1 MQPARQPPGS
11 PINKLPVL
19 SRKHALALAL
29 IGLLAVAGAWFV
41 MLWDANN
48 RLADQ
53 RAGLVNALDFTVD
66 ALQDEATGAPALGAM
81 QLMGLND
88 WPLKSVALGH
98 VPPDASH
105 PLEKLAVVQA
115 LFNADG
121 AYVVAANGVVV
132 AHATQ
137 AASATGS
144 DVSFRPYF
152 NNAMAGTAN
161 VYAAVGLISDE
172 RGLYYA
178 APLRVDS
185 RQTSEVIGVV
195 MLKMPSTR
203 IDQLLKFAGG
213 DALLLSPQGVAFSA
227 TRPDWLL
234 QMLAPATPQR
244 LEDIRKLRQFG
255 RRFESKTPQVLPFDP
270 MQAQLELDG
279 KTRMVLRKI
288 VEWSDPAGPW
298 QVVALH
304 DVDTLVSVGDRWATG
319 VVAFVVLAGVGLLM
333 LQVLVDRRRIR
344 AARERYNMLGAA
356 LELSPVSVVITNATG
371 HIEWNN
377 HQFEKDT
384 GYSADELLNRHASQV
399 LTSADRE
406 QEFQKLAQQ
415 VLAGQSWSGELF
427 NQRKDGTHF
436 PGHAVVSP
444 IFGARG
450 EVTGFVGL
458 QEDTTQRAALQAEL
472 VRAKERADAASRAKG
487 AFLANMSHEI
497 RTPMNA
503 IIGLAYLL
511 QKGDLGERER
521 DQVMKIEKS
530 GQHLL
535 GLIDDIL
542 DISKVEAGKLKVE
555 RIPFELKHVLDRVTD
570 VIASRVAAKGLVWVQ
585 EVAPEVPRR
594 LVGDPLRLGQI
605 LINYANNAVKFTTT
619 GKVRISVRLVER
631 FQHDALIEF
640 DVTDTGVGVSAEQ
653 AARLFQSFE
662 QADTSTA
669 RQFGGTGLGLAISK
683 GLATLMD
690 GNVGVAS
697 TPGKGSTFWFTAR
710 MGLVADDVDALGS
723 STAPVSVAHLGGAR
737 LLLVEDNALNCEVV
751 CGLLATEGLKAT
763 IAHEGKMAVQM
774 ILAANDAGL
783 PYDLVL
789 MDMQMPVMDGL
800 TALSRLREDPRNV
813 DLPVVALTANV
824 MAEERQR
831 CLNAGMNGFVG
842 KPVEPELLW
851 RTLNQLIPLRGHM
864 GQVPG
869 AAVVPSKRPP
879 PSAAPSIH
887 DTAWLDELE
896 ASGLIHTALGLR
908 HVAGQPAFYRSML
921 TLFADQ
927 HSDDLQQLGVA
938 LDADDWNTAE
948 RIAHT
953 LKSVAG
959 SIGATRLESVAA
971 ALESIIHQR
980 ENRSMVDAYLTQPT
994 ELLAALITVLKKITP
1009 LPPSATPVVSSTP
1022 AETTRVCQQLIRLL
1036 GEMDF
1041 EAEAYFKRH
1050 GPLLSAT
1057 LGDAHGGIQ
1066 AAMAQFDFE
1075 QGLQLLLAACHAR
1088 QIPV

>member
-1 MQPARQPPGS
+1 M
-11 PINKLPVL
+11 

-29 IGLLAVAGAWFV
+29 IGVLALAGAWFV

-53 RAGLVNALDFTVD
+53 RGGLVNALDFAAD
-66 ALQDEATGAPALGAM
+66 ALQDEATAAAALGAM
-81 QLMGLND
+81 QLMGLNE
-88 WPLKSVALGH
+88 WPLKSVAQRH

-105 PLEKLAVVQA
+105 PMEKLAVVRA

-121 AYVVAANGVVV
+121 AYVVAADGIIV
-132 AHATQ
+132 AHSTKEI
-137 AASATGS
+137 SSTGNN
-144 DVSFRPYF
+144 VAFRPYF
-152 NNAMAGTAN
+152 RNAMAGNPN
-161 VYAAVGLISDE
+161 VYAAVGTISGE

-185 RQTSEVIGVV
+185 RQESEVIGVV
-195 MLKMPSTR
+195 MLKMPSSR

-213 DALLLSPQGVAFSA
+213 NALLLSPQGVAFSA

-234 QMLAPATPQR
+234 QMLPLATPQR
-244 LEDIRKLRQFG
+244 VEDIRKLKQFG
-255 RRFESKTPQVLPFDP
+255 RRFENQTPQVLPFDL
-270 MQAQLELDG
+270 AQDLVTVEG
-279 KTRMVLRKI
+279 KTHLVLRKM

-304 DVDTLVSVGDRWATG
+304 DVETLVSAGDRWFTG
-319 VVAFVVLAGVGLLM
+319 LVAFAALAGVGILM
-333 LQVLVDRRRIR
+333 LQVILDRKRIR

-356 LELSPVSVVITNATG
+356 LELSPLSVVITNAAG
-371 HIEWNN
+371 RIEWNN
-377 HQFEKDT
+377 RQFEKDT
-384 GYSADELLNRHASQV
+384 GYTSEELLNRHASKV
-399 LTSADRE
+399 LASADRE
-406 QEFQKLAQQ
+406 QEFLKLAQQ

-427 NQRKDGTHF
+427 NQRKDGTQF
-436 PGHAVVSP
+436 PGHTVVSP
-444 IFGARG
+444 IFGTHG

-458 QEDTTQRAALQAEL
+458 QEDTTERTALQAEL
-472 VRAKERADAASRAKG
+472 VQAKERADTASRTKG

-503 IIGLAYLL
+503 IIGLAYLV

-521 DQVMKIEKS
+521 DQVQKIEKS

-570 VIASRVAAKGLVWVQ
+570 VIASRAAAKGLALVQ
-585 EVAPEVPRR
+585 EVAPDVPRR

-605 LINYANNAVKFTTT
+605 LINYANNAVKFTAT
-619 GKVRISVRLVER
+619 GEVRISVKLGER

-640 DVTDTGVGVSAEQ
+640 DVTDTGVGVSVEQ

-690 GNVGVAS
+690 GDVGVAS

-710 MGLVADDVDALGS
+710 MGLVADDVDTLGGAMA
-723 STAPVSVAHLGGAR
+723 TVSVAHLRGAR
-737 LLLVEDNALNCEVV
+737 LLLVEDNELNREVV
-751 CGLLATEGLKAT
+751 CGLLATQGLDAQL
-763 IAHEGKMAVQM
+763 AHDGQMAVDM
-774 ILAANDAGL
+774 ILAANDAGQ

-789 MDMQMPVMDGL
+789 MDVQMPVMDGL
-800 TALSRLREDPRNV
+800 TALDHLRQDPRNV
-813 DLPVVALTANV
+813 TLPVVALTANV
-824 MAEERQR
+824 MAEERER
-831 CLNAGMNGFVG
+831 CLNAGMNGFIG
-842 KPVEPELLW
+842 KPVDPEVLW
-851 RTLNQLIPLRGHM
+851 RTLNQLIPSRAHLAQTTPEPTSQ
-864 GQVPG
+864 GQVPN
-869 AAVVPSKRPP
+869 AAAQSVGQAQ
-879 PSAAPSIH
+879 AAPIPVA
-887 DTAWLDELE
+887 DTTWLDELE
-896 ASGLIHTALGLR
+896 ATGLIHTALGLR
-908 HVAGQPAFYRSML
+908 RVAGQPAFYRSML
-921 TLFADQ
+921 TMFADR
-927 HSDDLQQLGVA
+927 HADDLQQLGAA
-938 LDADDWNTAE
+938 LNANDWNTAE

-980 ENRSMVDAYLTQPT
+980 ESRSMIDAYLTQPT
-994 ELLAALITVLKKITP
+994 ELLAALVAVLKEITP
-1009 LPPSATPVVSSTP
+1009 VPEQAAPAASATP
-1022 AETTRVCQQLIRLL
+1022 AEVTRVCQQLIRLL

-1050 GPLLSAT
+1050 GPLLSAA
-1057 LGDAHGGIQ
+1057 LGEAHGAVQ
-1066 AAMAQFDFE
+1066 AAMSQFDFE
-1075 QGLQLLLAACHAR
+1075 QGLQLLLTACKDRH
-1088 QIPV
+1088 IPV